1 VAPTPSTG
9 INVLCPEGLFDGAEA
24 YHTDPRFNRGV
35 SVTLTPSVT
44 AIKRIFEKVVFK
56 CKGAIHPRPKGRGFT
71 PSQTPIKIN
80 PIQAIL
86 FFNFSSHFFL
96 MTFRKMDNGV
106 EIHYDNGYVVKIK
119 VEGDKL
125 KLREEYNGRP
135 YTDTMFYL
143 SPSQVSEIKKALKEA
158 KNADDVT
165 KLLQGVMR

>member
-1 VAPTPSTG
+1 MQV
-9 INVLCPEGLFDGAEA
+9 
-24 YHTDPRFNRGV
+24 
-35 SVTLTPSVT
+35 
-44 AIKRIFEKVVFK
+44 
-56 CKGAIHPRPKGRGFT
+56 
-71 PSQTPIKIN
+71 
-80 PIQAIL
+80 IL
-86 FFNFSSHFFL
+86 FFNPSSYLLL

-106 EIHYDNGYVVKIK
+106 EIHYDNGYTVRIKI
-119 VEGDKL
+119 EGDKL